1 MGLIMTTKTTT
12 TRRAS
17 ERPPT
22 ALIDALQAV
31 PTASPPSPRQ
41 RTTRKAPARCAVPVH
56 REAPGVL
63 SARYTI
69 PDHERAVID
78 AALTILGG
86 YLRQPGAALH
96 TPDGVKD
103 YLRLHLSTERREL
116 FAVLFVDSQNRVIA
130 FEVLFV
136 GSLSQTSVYP
146 REVVLAALG
155 HEAAAVVLVHNHPSG
170 SVQPSRA
177 DEHLT
182 TTLKHALSFVDVRVL
197 DHIIVGGAA
206 VLSMAEQGMM

>member
-1 MGLIMTTKTTT
+1 MTAKTTT
-12 TRRAS
+12 TRRASKAS

-22 ALIDALQAV
+22 ALIDALQGVSTATP
-31 PTASPPSPRQ
+31 PTPRKRAPRQ
-41 RTTRKAPARCAVPVH
+41 SPARCAVPSH

-63 SARYTI
+63 SARFVM

-116 FAVLFVDSQNRVIA
+116 FAVLFVDNQNRVIA

-170 SVQPSRA
+170 STQPSRA

-182 TTLKHALSFVDVRVL
+182 ATLKHALSFVDVRVL
-197 DHIIVGGAA
+197 DHMIVGGAA
-206 VLSMAEQGMM
+206 VLSMAEQGCM

>member
-1 MGLIMTTKTTT
+1 
-12 TRRAS
+12 
-17 ERPPT
+17 
-22 ALIDALQAV
+22 
-31 PTASPPSPRQ
+31 
-41 RTTRKAPARCAVPVH
+41 
-56 REAPGVL
+56 VL

-103 YLRLHLSTERREL
+103 YLRLHLSTERRGL

>member
-1 MGLIMTTKTTT
+1 
-12 TRRAS
+12 
-17 ERPPT
+17 
-22 ALIDALQAV
+22 
-31 PTASPPSPRQ
+31 
-41 RTTRKAPARCAVPVH
+41 VH
-56 REAPGVL
+56 REPAGVL
-63 SARYTI
+63 SARFAM

-86 YLRQPGAALH
+86 YLRQPGAAFH
-96 TPDGVKD
+96 SPDGVKD
-103 YLRLHLSTERREL
+103 YLRLHLATERREL
-116 FAVLFVDSQNRVIA
+116 FGGIFVDSQNRVIA

-136 GSLSQTSVYP
+136 GILSQTSVYP

-177 DEHLT
+177 DEALT
-182 TTLKHALSFVDVRVL
+182 ATLKNALSFVDVRVL
-197 DHIIVGGAA
+197 DHMIVGGAA